1 MKSISV
7 PAGYSVSDQQFS
19 WREDDSA
26 KGLWLVFAAGV
37 ILVLLA
43 VAMVFDS
50 VWAAVMV
57 FLALPLCLG
66 GVAATF
72 WLTGTSFTREA
83 VVGVILVVGH
93 SVNQAILLVD
103 AALVKRRTGR
113 LTMEDILHAASDRA
127 GMIML
132 VTLTTLGSL
141 IPLAVGTDANSL
153 FGSIALAIAG
163 GTVAGTLG
171 AMLIVPA
178 FLEGRRVKVPAPV
191 EPLPAA

>member
-1 MKSISV
+1 
-7 PAGYSVSDQQFS
+7 
-19 WREDDSA
+19 
-26 KGLWLVFAAGV
+26 
-37 ILVLLA
+37 
-43 VAMVFDS
+43 
-50 VWAAVMV
+50 
-57 FLALPLCLG
+57 
-66 GVAATF
+66 
-72 WLTGTSFTREA
+72 
-83 VVGVILVVGH
+83 
-93 SVNQAILLVD
+93 VD

-113 LTMEDILHAASDRA
+113 LTLEDILHAASDRA